1 MLLTLQDGNT
11 IYCSNDCVNDVAA
24 SLSKS
29 AKKLFQWFSDNEM
42 KGNTDKCHLI
52 FSQESDEET
61 CVGESLI
68 ENSTCDKVLGIKIDQ
83 HLSFHDNVKSICKKA
98 SGRLRCLAW
107 LIPYMSVK
115 KRKLIMNSLF
125 NAQFIIVVL

>member
-1 MLLTLQDGNT
+1 MQDGNT
-11 IYCSNDCVNDVAA
+11 IYCSNDCVNDVVA

-29 AKKLFQWFSDNEM
+29 AKALFQWFPDNEM

-52 FSQESDEET
+52 FSQESDAET
-61 CVGESLI
+61 CVRESLI
-68 ENSTCDKVLGIKIDQ
+68 KNTTCDKVLGIKIDQ
-83 HLSFHDNVKSICKKA
+83 HLSFDDNVKSICKKT
-98 SGRLRCLAW
+98 SGRLRCLAR

-115 KRKLIMNSLF
+115 KRKLIMNSFF

>member
-1 MLLTLQDGNT
+1 MTLQDGNT
-11 IYCSNDCVNDVAA
+11 IYCSNDCVNDVVA

-29 AKKLFQWFSDNEM
+29 AKTLFQWFPDNEM

-52 FSQESDEET
+52 FSQESDAET
-61 CVGESLI
+61 CVRESLI
-68 ENSTCDKVLGIKIDQ
+68 KNTTCDKVLGIKIDQ
-83 HLSFHDNVKSICKKA
+83 HLSFDDNVKSICNKT
-98 SGRLRCLAW
+98 SGRLRCLAR

-115 KRKLIMNSLF
+115 KRKLIMNSFF